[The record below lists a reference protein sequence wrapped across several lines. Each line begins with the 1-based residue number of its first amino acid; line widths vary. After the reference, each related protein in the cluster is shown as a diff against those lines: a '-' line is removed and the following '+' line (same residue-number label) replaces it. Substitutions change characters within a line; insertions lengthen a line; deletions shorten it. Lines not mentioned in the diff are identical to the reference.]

1 MNRVPHCSECNR
13 CISTKYVYTSFYCC
27 EENEKSKIY
36 ASLGVGHP
44 PKTSPKYYIHL
55 ITVESMRMQLLKN
68 TGKMNMSNTYQM
80 HSQNQRR
87 SLLKKRKKLIQR

>member
-36 ASLGVGHP
+36 ALLGVGHP
-44 PKTSPKYYIHL
+44 PKTSPKWCP
-55 ITVESMRMQLLKN
+55 
-68 TGKMNMSNTYQM
+68 
-80 HSQNQRR
+80 
-87 SLLKKRKKLIQR
+87 KRVKEN

>member
-1 MNRVPHCSECNR
+1 MIKDLEEKQLQVTYFLSRGNRSLVKSRTRVMNRVPHCSECNI

-44 PKTSPKYYIHL
+44 LKTSPKWCPKIAK
-55 ITVESMRMQLLKN
+55 EN
-68 TGKMNMSNTYQM
+68 
-80 HSQNQRR
+80 
-87 SLLKKRKKLIQR
+87 

>member
-44 PKTSPKYYIHL
+44 PKTSPKWCP
-55 ITVESMRMQLLKN
+55 
-68 TGKMNMSNTYQM
+68 
-80 HSQNQRR
+80 
-87 SLLKKRKKLIQR
+87 KRVKL